1 MKRGEIYYI
10 TDRNTFGHE
19 IRGARPGVIVS
30 NDTLNHNSEVVEVVY
45 LTTQPKKELPTHAR
59 INATGRESTVLCEQV
74 DTVAALLVGDYCGT
88 CTPDEMAAIER
99 GLLASLDLAK
109 TRYSKDE
116 DTNAPMKPSSS
127 EERLLNRLAE
137 VQEERDRYMR
147 MVDVLLAEREA

>member
-10 TDRNTFGHE
+10 TDRNTLGCE

-30 NDTLNHNSEVVEVVY
+30 NDILNQTSNVVEVVY
-45 LTTQPKKELPTHAR
+45 LTAQTKKAQPTHA
-59 INATGRESTVLCEQV
+59 IVNATGRESTALCEQV
-74 DTVAALLVGDYCGT
+74 DTVSTLLVGDYCGT
-88 CTPDEMAAIER
+88 CSEDEMLAIER

-109 TRYSKDE
+109 AKAE
-116 DTNAPMKPSSS
+116 DTKAATKLSAS

-147 MVDVLLAEREA
+147 MVDVLLAERVAQR

>member
-10 TDRNTFGHE
+10 TDRNTIGCE

-45 LTTQPKKELPTHAR
+45 LTTQAKKELPTHAR

-74 DTVAALLVGDYCGT
+74 DTVSALLVGDYCGT
-88 CTPDEMAAIER
+88 CTPDEMAAIDR
-99 GLLASLDLAK
+99 GLLASFDLAK
-109 TRYSKDE
+109 AKAE
-116 DTNAPMKPSSS
+116 DVKATTKLSNS

-137 VQEERDRYMR
+137 VQEERDRYRR
-147 MVDVLLAEREA
+147 MVDVLLAEREAQR